1 MLVGAAAAITS
12 MLALGTIALLAA
24 LPGLVD
30 SGFLGWLEVSM
41 AQRLM
46 FHLPFA
52 LAVAAGCLVVLT
64 ALGWS
69 RGWRTRAVRL
79 RYVALVVASLALT
92 AQLAAW
98 HLIGWGMT

>member
-1 MLVGAAAAITS
+1 VIHI
-12 MLALGTIALLAA
+12 LALGTIALLVAV
-24 LPGLVD
+24 PGLVD
-30 SGFLGWLEVSM
+30 SGFLGWLEVPM

-46 FHLPFA
+46 FHLPLA

-69 RGWRTRAVRL
+69 RSWRSRAVQL
-79 RYVALVVASLALT
+79 RYGALVVASVALT